1 MHAEDLALTR
11 SLLAEQR
18 LLTLAVLV
26 DGAPCAGLLPFVA
39 SADLRAVVVHSSR
52 LARHSRGLADGAPC
66 SAVIHQPDGP
76 ALDPL
81 QVPRLLVEG
90 VVATVARG
98 TSDYDE
104 LRERY
109 LAKLPTSA
117 PTFALGDFDL
127 HRLELRSARLVVG
140 FARAVRVELEQLS
153 QV

>member
-1 MHAEDLALTR
+1 VQTEDLALTR

-39 SADLRAVVVHSSR
+39 TADLRAVAVHTSR
-52 LARHSRGLADGAPC
+52 MARHSRGLASGAPF
-66 SAVIHQPDGP
+66 SAVIHLPDGP

-81 QVPRLLVEG
+81 QVPRLLLEG

-98 TSDYDE
+98 TADYDQ
-104 LRERY
+104 LQGRY
-109 LAKLPTSA
+109 QAKLPTSA

-127 HRLELRSARLVVG
+127 HRLELASARLVVG
-140 FARAVRVELEQLS
+140 FARAVRVDLEQLTLA
-153 QV
+153 